1 MDKFELIKIIGEGT
15 YGKVYLAKHK
25 TESNQCV
32 IKEIDFTKVKKFKFL
47 LIFVLFF

>member
-1 MDKFELIKIIGEGT
+1 MDKFDLIKIIGEGT

-32 IKEIDFTKVKKFKFL
+32 IKEINFTKVKLSSNF
-47 LIFVLFF
+47 